1 MATYVM
7 LMKLTEQGR
16 KTIKESPARAT
27 QAIELAKKMGA
38 KVHGLW
44 YTQGEYDAISIAD
57 WPSDEAMATFA
68 LAAGSAGNFT
78 SQTLR
83 GFSVEEMTAIIKKM
97 P

>member
-16 KTIKESPARAT
+16 KTIKESPARAN
-27 QAIELAKKMGA
+27 QALELAKKMGG
-38 KVHGLW
+38 KVTGLW
-44 YTQGEYDAISIAD
+44 YTQGEYDVIGIAE
-57 WPSDEAMATFA
+57 WPNDEAVAAFA
-68 LAAGSAGNFT
+68 LAAASGGNFT

-83 GFSVEEMTAIIKKM
+83 GFSVEEMGAIVKKL